1 MTHIYAPEKCQC
13 PSIKES
19 VLENAVLTAIQT
31 QIQELVDAKAVID
44 AARKENSGERS
55 QNEYLIA
62 LNRAKRER
70 ERLFEAKFRL
80 YENLEKGIIDQDEY
94 TQFKERYREEIAEQE
109 SQIKRLQD
117 NLTQLKEAR
126 KQDDA
131 FVTFFKEFGN
141 IKTIDRNTL
150 NRLLDHIEVTDA
162 QHLDIYFKFS
172 AERQRIL
179 RFAKSIEDE
188 AEDETMC

>member
-1 MTHIYAPEKCQC
+1 MD
-13 PSIKES
+13 
-19 VLENAVLTAIQT
+19 
-31 QIQELVDAKAVID
+31 DAKAVID